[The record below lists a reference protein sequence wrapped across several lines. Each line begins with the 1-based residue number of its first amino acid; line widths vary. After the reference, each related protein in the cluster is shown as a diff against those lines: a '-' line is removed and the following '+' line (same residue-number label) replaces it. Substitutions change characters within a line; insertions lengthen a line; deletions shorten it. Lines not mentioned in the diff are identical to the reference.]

1 MPQKD
6 QAGTQTDKKNELKSL
21 NAFHNI
27 EVKPASNQISSINKP
42 KVDKVMHTHL
52 NEAIANENPNFSKPD
67 SNRTNLNNGKE
78 AKYSANPVE
87 NNKELGKINVSSSLQ
102 NNQVDE
108 LVSKTIQDESTLAKK
123 KKFENSLQL
132 TKNGKSANYAIKS
145 DLNENLSTDK
155 PLNQKKLKLPNEL
168 PSNHPNLIKETQA
181 INLNPSQNKTLINKL
196 DRYINDSQKNSE
208 TAIHK
213 LDVPKQSNLN
223 EKSAKYQSS
232 IQVNSIKNQNLD
244 LKKIELTKNTKKI
257 NNLNVLMAQNGL
269 TNEKNFQNNTTYDK
283 SKLFQSQSTSFQKD
297 IISNFKDN
305 EAVPADP
312 TQKESKIIEPLNP
325 SNNNE
330 MDNLSN
336 RIQDVVDVNLP
347 ENRNLKYQQV
357 PNENSV
363 KKNDVSL
370 NMDSIPQSST
380 ENENEIIKKDTD
392 RLFKTHTP
400 ENNNKESQIKYNK
413 LNDVK
418 ESTQISIVNLFG
430 IDLTSRQEQQNR
442 EMSIDC
448 LFGIDLTPRLVHHDE
463 QPIHTDLKDK
473 IKKLYNYIAEKKNQ
487 TPEEQKRSRI
497 KCIHIISILFCVLCP
512 LTGIMSIYF
521 SRKTK
526 KYFDEK
532 DLENTKKYLNK
543 SEWMLI
549 ATIFCG
555 SVFLV
560 GLIFSL
566 IVNFVIVI

>member
-1 MPQKD
+1 
-6 QAGTQTDKKNELKSL
+6 
-21 NAFHNI
+21 
-27 EVKPASNQISSINKP
+27 
-42 KVDKVMHTHL
+42 
-52 NEAIANENPNFSKPD
+52 
-67 SNRTNLNNGKE
+67 
-78 AKYSANPVE
+78 
-87 NNKELGKINVSSSLQ
+87 
-102 NNQVDE
+102 
-108 LVSKTIQDESTLAKK
+108 
-123 KKFENSLQL
+123 
-132 TKNGKSANYAIKS
+132 
-145 DLNENLSTDK
+145 
-155 PLNQKKLKLPNEL
+155 
-168 PSNHPNLIKETQA
+168 
-181 INLNPSQNKTLINKL
+181 
-196 DRYINDSQKNSE
+196 
-208 TAIHK
+208 
-213 LDVPKQSNLN
+213 
-223 EKSAKYQSS
+223 
-232 IQVNSIKNQNLD
+232 
-244 LKKIELTKNTKKI
+244 
-257 NNLNVLMAQNGL
+257 
-269 TNEKNFQNNTTYDK
+269 
-283 SKLFQSQSTSFQKD
+283 
-297 IISNFKDN
+297 
-305 EAVPADP
+305 
-312 TQKESKIIEPLNP
+312 
-325 SNNNE
+325 
-330 MDNLSN
+330 
-336 RIQDVVDVNLP
+336 VNLP

-357 PNENSV
+357 PSENSV
-363 KKNDVSL
+363 EKNDVSL

-392 RLFKTHTP
+392 QLFKTHTP